1 MTHPISPAPTHL
13 DARDP
18 AKPRELDIREEV
30 DRELEAYPDT
40 EDLVLL
46 VPEDCWSDLTRQL
59 GANAA
64 DDEASYKGVR
74 LKKAAVSAVV
84 AQDGF

>member
-1 MTHPISPAPTHL
+1 MTQPTSPAPTHL

-18 AKPRELDIREEV
+18 AKPRKLDIREEV
-30 DRELEAYPDT
+30 ERELEAYPSTD
-40 EDLVLL
+40 DLVLL
-46 VPEDCWSDLTRQL
+46 VPEDCWADLTHQL
-59 GANAA
+59 GASPL
-64 DDEASYKGVR
+64 DEETSYKGVR

>member
-1 MTHPISPAPTHL
+1 MTDPTSPAPTHL

-18 AKPRELDIREEV
+18 AKPRRLDIREEV
-30 DRELEAYPDT
+30 ERELDAYPGG

-46 VPEDCWSDLTRQL
+46 VPEDCWGDLIRQL
-59 GANAA
+59 GASPEA
-64 DDEASYKGVR
+64 DEATYKGVR

-84 AQDGF
+84 VQEGF

>member
-1 MTHPISPAPTHL
+1 MTEPTSPAPTHL

-18 AKPRELDIREEV
+18 GKPRKLDIREEI
-30 DRELEAYPDT
+30 DRELDAYPSTD
-40 EDLVLL
+40 DLVLL
-46 VPEDCWSDLTRQL
+46 VPEDCWDDLTRQL
-59 GANAA
+59 GEEAA
-64 DDEASYKGVR
+64 AEEASYNGVR